1 MDEALMQ
8 QQPARPGVIVL
19 LPLDEKA
26 KGEAVTSSADT
37 APPATPAKPKLTAKK
52 LKVSNPRD
60 PEEVAKALLT
70 REPKKP
76 EVKKKVPAK

>member
-37 APPATPAKPKLTAKK
+37 APPATPAKPKLAAKK
-52 LKVSNPRD
+52 
-60 PEEVAKALLT
+60 
-70 REPKKP
+70 
-76 EVKKKVPAK
+76 